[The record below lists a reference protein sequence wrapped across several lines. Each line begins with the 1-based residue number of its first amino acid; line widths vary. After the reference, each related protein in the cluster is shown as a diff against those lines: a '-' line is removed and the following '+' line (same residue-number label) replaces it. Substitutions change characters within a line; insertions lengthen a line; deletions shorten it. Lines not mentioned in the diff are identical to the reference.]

1 MERLIKVGKV
11 KAKKASEIKE
21 SRLGIGF
28 EKLDRAV
35 FNPENAYDKLASI
48 GVKWVRIQSGWAR
61 TEQKKGVYDF
71 SWLDDIVDN
80 LLERGLVPW
89 INLVYGNGL
98 YDEDAAKVFGAV
110 GCPPIKTDEA
120 KRAWASYISAL
131 TAHMKGRVVY
141 YEVWNEPD
149 GVWCWKHGPSG
160 KEYGQFVVDTSI
172 AAKKG
177 DSGAKI
183 IGGAIC
189 MAKPLDFAY
198 DAFSA
203 GMGEHIDAVTFHEY
217 VIDETVVFRHVK
229 ALRGLCNR
237 FNPDI
242 EIIQGESGSQSRSD
256 GRGAMRKGAW
266 TPRKQAKQLLRHL
279 MADLMTEVKFTSYFT
294 CVDMIEALN
303 GTAGDVASYLDYG
316 YFGVLGADFDAEGHS
331 IGNYTPKPSYYALQ
345 TLAAM
350 FSEDAERAD
359 LPVIRWPEVSD
370 RLFGTDCDD
379 ASITEYGFKRKNGAA
394 AFVYWNSTNLMTT
407 DFESTVTFYTA
418 SLPDKIRLVDL
429 MDGTVY
435 ELPESILES
444 KGDGKYHIHNLPIKD
459 YPMALTFGDFM
470 ETETRQD

>member
-1 MERLIKVGKV
+1 MIMERLIKEGKV
-11 KAKKASEIKE
+11 KAKSASEIKN
-21 SRLGIGF
+21 SRIGIGF
-28 EKLDRAV
+28 EKLDRNV
-35 FNPENAYDKLASI
+35 FNPEKAYDKLAAI
-48 GVKWVRIQSGWAR
+48 GAKWVRIQSGWAR
-61 TEQKKGVYDF
+61 CEQEKGVYDF
-71 SWLDDIVDN
+71 AWLDEIVNN

-98 YDEDAAKVFGAV
+98 YDEEAAKVFGAV
-110 GCPPIKTDEA
+110 GCPPVKSEEA
-120 KRAWASYISAL
+120 KRAWADYITAL
-131 TAHMKGRVVY
+131 TAHMKGRVTY

-149 GVWCWKHGPSG
+149 GEWCWKHGPNG
-160 KEYGQFVVDTSI
+160 KEYGQFVVDTAI

-177 DSGAKI
+177 DSNAKI

-198 DAFSA
+198 DAFSV
-203 GMGEHIDAVTFHEY
+203 GMGEHIDALSFHEY

-229 ALRGLCNR
+229 ALRGLCNK
-237 FNPDI
+237 FNPNI

-279 MADLMTEVKFTSYFT
+279 MADLMTEVKFTSYFS

-303 GTAGDVASYLDYG
+303 GTVGDLASYLDYG
-316 YFGVLGADFDAEGHS
+316 YFGVLGADFDEEGRS
-331 IGNYTPKPSYYALQ
+331 VGNYTPKPSYYALQ

-350 FSEDAERAD
+350 FSEDAETAD
-359 LPVIRWPEVSD
+359 LPVIRWAEPSD
-370 RLFGTDCDD
+370 RLFGMDCDD
-379 ASITEYGFKRKNGAA
+379 ASVAECGFKRDNGSA

-435 ELPESILES
+435 KLPESILES

-470 ETETRQD
+470 ETEI

>member
-80 LLERGLVPW
+80 LIERGLVPW

-266 TPRKQAKQLLRHL
+266 TPRKQTKQLLRHL

-379 ASITEYGFKRKNGAA
+379 ASITECGFKRKNGAA

>member
-80 LLERGLVPW
+80 LIERGLVPW

-266 TPRKQAKQLLRHL
+266 TPRKQTKQLLRHL

-379 ASITEYGFKRKNGAA
+379 ASITECGFKRKNGAA

-470 ETETRQD
+470 ETETR